1 MKALTSYFTGVR
13 AEFAHIV
20 WPSQR
25 RAITDVILV
34 VLISAITA
42 LLIAGLD
49 YVFTQAV
56 QYAVTTYTF

>member
-1 MKALTSYFTGVR
+1 MKALTSYIEGVR

-20 WPSQR
+20 WPTQR

-34 VLISAITA
+34 VVISAVTA

-49 YVFTQAV
+49 YVFTKAV
-56 QYAVTTYTF
+56 QFIVSNYIH

>member
-1 MKALTSYFTGVR
+1 MKALISYLEGVR

-25 RAITDVILV
+25 RAVTDVILIV
-34 VLISAITA
+34 IISAVTA

-49 YVFTQAV
+49 YAFTGAV
-56 QYAVTTYTF
+56 NYVVSNYVL